1 MLIIIYVLLTV
12 GIGRKCI
19 KSVYFQNFSKE
30 FSFRHI
36 QICLSLF
43 EAVSVG
49 ADVILTCPRL
59 KSEITA
65 KLFWIRYIPGKCPEV
80 LGGTRSFD
88 IVNND
93 EETLITHIRAK
104 QEPATFILHI
114 SKVNQ
119 SDTGLY
125 YCVKALDLNL
135 TFLEGVFLRIK
146 RKEPNITAIIQHLL
160 PDRVHPG
167 DPVSL
172 QCSVL
177 FNSED
182 ETCSTDHR
190 VYWFQTGSSQSLPS
204 FIYGNH
210 GNECEN
216 STEDHSGRKCIYNF
230 SVNVSASDVGTYYCA
245 VASCGVVIYSKG
257 IKLDIKELNVW
268 DLQKTNTIFI
278 LLCAVLTASVVVIFI
293 LTYII
298 SKKTCHCSNGNS
310 CFIISTKKK
319 RDGVSLIYTAPTFTG
334 GKAAGT
340 ERRNKVTPEAVY
352 SGVRG

>member
-1 MLIIIYVLLTV
+1 MLINEKMLIIIYVLLTV
-12 GIGRKCI
+12 GIGRCKDGLTL
-19 KSVYFQNFSKE
+19 E
-30 FSFRHI
+30 TR
-36 QICLSLF
+36 
-43 EAVSVG
+43 AVSVG

-104 QEPATFILHI
+104 QQPETFILHI

-146 RKEPNITAIIQHLL
+146 RKEPNITAIIQHPL
-160 PDRVHPG
+160 PDQVHPG

-204 FIYGNH
+204 FIYGNQ

-230 SVNVSASDVGTYYCA
+230 SVNVSSSDVGTYYCA

-278 LLCAVLTASVVVIFI
+278 LLCAILTASVVVIFI

-298 SKKTCHCSNGNS
+298 SKKTCHCSNDAVSGHDDQQ
-310 CFIISTKKK
+310 FHQ

-340 ERRNKVTPEAVY
+340 ARRDKVTPEAIY